1 MRFLTSKPGKI
12 TIAVALIVVAVSGGL
27 WWHYTRAHPGLVYT
41 SQGYGGYV
49 SAHGNDQDKH
59 KADPLRPVVIA
70 YNAGHY
76 KDAEAAA
83 QRLIDGTSDSKSP
96 AVRKRA
102 VKARYIL
109 AFSAARRKDLQLAR
123 ERFNIVTEEAAKL
136 PDMGREDPQPGLVPS
151 TLEEEGAYQHA
162 VCTAALGDKKA
173 AEAEYMK
180 FMQDYPESPLISA
193 AATRTERLHNRHMP
207 AEAEAA

>member
-1 MRFLTSKPGKI
+1 MQFFETCQICGYRRYRSIEAVSPRRDPNSWAEVIIHKGLRRAKGAQSMRFLTSKPGKI

-59 KADPLRPVVIA
+59 KADPLRLVVIA

-109 AFSAARRKDLQLAR
+109 AFS
-123 ERFNIVTEEAAKL
+123 
-136 PDMGREDPQPGLVPS
+136 GRSSQRS
-151 TLEEEGAYQHA
+151 A
-162 VCTAALGDKKA
+162 VG
-173 AEAEYMK
+173 
-180 FMQDYPESPLISA
+180 
-193 AATRTERLHNRHMP
+193 
-207 AEAEAA
+207 